1 MTTQTLVLPYQRTS
15 PIHQPRRDLVLSASD
30 CLYLR
35 VSVIESDSPT
45 AMALELSGGIGGP
58 GCRLLIFADR
68 PYGGCGWDYGAP
80 TVPYGHVLGVWDGVI
95 ADAPGSFDFDIPSG
109 AFSGYPL
116 RCGWAIQ
123 LDWDGGGHIEV
134 LASGNVHFRPGGAV
148 FSVPMPHLM
157 TDDYIPLHTDTEE
170 HLFA

>member
-1 MTTQTLVLPYQRTS
+1 LQTLVLPYQRTS
-15 PIHQPRRDLVLSASD
+15 PVHQPRRDLVLSSSD

-35 VSVIESDSPT
+35 VSVIEADDPN

-58 GCRLLIFADR
+58 GCRLVLFHDR

-80 TVPYGHVLGVWDGVI
+80 TVPYGHVLGVWDGFV

-109 AFSGYPL
+109 AFSDCPL
-116 RCGWAIQ
+116 RCGWAIV
-123 LDWDGGGHIEV
+123 LDWDVDHAEV
-134 LASGNVHFRPGGAV
+134 LASGFVHFRPGGAV
-148 FSVPMPHLM
+148 FGGTPLPHLM
-157 TDDYIPLHTDTEE
+157 TDTYEPLHTDTEE